1 MSIVG
6 GLDVH
11 RKQITF
17 DYLDTG
23 TGQVRRGQ
31 IAPADR
37 EHLRAWLARFA
48 GREDVAFAVEGCTG
62 WRYVV
67 EELAAAGIAAHLAE
81 PADTAFARGRK
92 RHAKTDKTD
101 CRHLRMLLA
110 EGRLPECW
118 IPPGHI
124 LECRALL
131 ETYHDLRAE
140 HTAWVQRIHA
150 VLFHQ
155 GAPALGEGALRTGKE
170 VAALRAA
177 AACCLSPAGQLQVA
191 TALEVTEALEARMHV
206 VRHQLLA
213 AARHLAGAKALA
225 ARLYGVGPVTALAM
239 TCWPGRAGSPPP
251 ARRSGSPGWTSPS
264 GPRTARARPGGCPGR
279 DRRCCA
285 GQCMRPARPTP
296 GPRPPTTPTTPRS
309 RTAAT
314 ASGPRCPKPAR
325 SSARPATSWPSSAT
339 TRSPPQ
345 PKTPHP
351 LPW

>member
-1 MSIVG
+1 MPIVG
-6 GLDVH
+6 GLDIH

-31 IAPADR
+31 ISPADR
-37 EHLRAWLARFA
+37 EHLRAWLARFH
-48 GREDVAFAVEGCTG
+48 GRDDVAFAAEGCTG
-62 WRYVV
+62 WRYVA
-67 EELAAAGIAAHLAE
+67 EELAAAGVAAHLAE

-155 GAPALGEGALRTGKE
+155 GAPALGEGTLRTGQGL
-170 VAALRAA
+170 AALRAA
-177 AACCLSPAGQLQVA
+177 AAARLSPAGQLQVA
-191 TALEVTEALEARMHV
+191 TALEVIEALEARMHA
-206 VRHQLLA
+206 VRHQLLD
-213 AARHLAGAKALA
+213 AARHLAGAKVLA
-225 ARLYGVGPVTALAM
+225 ARLYGVGPVD
-239 TCWPGRAGSPPP
+239 RAGDDLLAGRGGPVLLLPQGGPVRRAGRHRLLLRPQGP
-251 ARRSGSPGWTSPS
+251 ARAAVPAG
-264 GPRTARARPGGCPGR
+264 TAGAALGGV
-279 DRRCCA
+279 
-285 GQCMRPARPTP
+285 
-296 GPRPPTTPTTPRS
+296 
-309 RTAAT
+309 
-314 ASGPRCPKPAR
+314 
-325 SSARPATSWPSSAT
+325 
-339 TRSPPQ
+339 
-345 PKTPHP
+345 
-351 LPW
+351 